1 MAQVLIVIDMQRA
14 LSKIANRNQVISNIN
29 KRINKYRENNLP
41 IVFIQHAEP
50 GMEVASEQ
58 WRLFEELNSLGTDTY
73 FNKIRP
79 DAFYQTGL
87 EAFLKMNHLNYIE
100 ICGAQVEICGA
111 QVEFCVDTTIR
122 VAFHLGFKTDILID
136 GVTTINGDML
146 NAEQIKKHHANI
158 WDNRFGKLI
167 TVPTPLK

>member
-41 IVFIQHAEP
+41 IVFVQHTEP
-50 GMEVASEQ
+50 GMEVASGQ

-100 ICGAQVEICGA
+100 ICGAQVE
-111 QVEFCVDTTIR
+111 FCVDTTIR

-136 GVTTINGDML
+136 GVTTINGDVL

-167 TVPTPLK
+167 TVTTPLIDWC

>member
-29 KRINKYRENNLP
+29 ERINKYRENNLP
-41 IVFIQHAEP
+41 IVFVQHTEP

-100 ICGAQVEICGA
+100 ICGAQVE
-111 QVEFCVDTTIR
+111 FCVDTTIR

-136 GVTTINGDML
+136 GVTTINGDVL